1 MRDLVV
7 QTTALDFI
15 ESGIGWLVDEPKEK
29 LGLFWGEPGTG
40 KSTAIKLICSQFDGI
55 YLEAIQGWSPY
66 HFVAHLLKVSTGEK
80 SRSFAGALE
89 GAISYLKSSRRP
101 LFIDEC
107 ERLLGRLDL
116 IEAIRVLHDQGNVPI
131 VLVGMNTSYQRI
143 IQYPLFF
150 DRFRFLGEVP
160 KASIEDIQAIS
171 RLCEVEFASDI
182 LGAIFRDSRID
193 GNCRRVAWALGRIE
207 KFAFSHQLDKVT
219 LADWGDR
226 SFLPDFSVGNSGKI
240 LPMARG
246 V

>member
-1 MRDLVV
+1 MKDLVV
-7 QTTALDFI
+7 QTSALDFI

-40 KSTAIKLICSQFDGI
+40 KSTSIKLICSQFEGI

-89 GAISYLKSSRRP
+89 GAINYLKSSGRP

-116 IEAIRVLHDQGNVPI
+116 IEAIRVLHDQGNVPV
-131 VLVGMNTSYQRI
+131 VLVGMTGSYQRI

-160 KASIEDIQAIS
+160 KASIEDIQSIAS
-171 RLCEVEFASDI
+171 LCEVEFGSDI

-193 GNCRRVAWALGRIE
+193 NNCRRVAWALGRIE
-207 KFAFSHQLDKVT
+207 KFAFSHQLQKVS

-226 SFLPDFSVGNSGKI
+226 SFIPEFPIGNSAKI
-240 LPMARG
+240 LPLARG